1 MQEQATK
8 YFEFKVIKTL
18 IMQYWR
24 EEELK
29 VGLRPRLGA
38 AAVGL
43 QVAMRKIFFE
53 THKIFFEMCKQ
64 I

>member
-1 MQEQATK
+1 MQKLTK
-8 YFEFKVIKTL
+8 ENIEHAILESRRV
-18 IMQYWR
+18 
-24 EEELK
+24 EG
-29 VGLRPRLGA
+29 GLRPRLGA